1 VQSDSVCHKKNI
13 RVVLNNLEFYLKG
26 SEVNTQ
32 TKIEDT
38 VLYCNNMKKKLI
50 TTFNLLS
57 Q

>member
-1 VQSDSVCHKKNI
+1 MQSDSVCHKKNI
-13 RVVLNNLEFYLKG
+13 RVVLNNLESYLKG

-32 TKIEDT
+32 TKIEGT
-38 VLYCNNMKKKLI
+38 VLCCNNMKMKLI